1 MNDNLVQKTEEWMQL
16 ERKTL
21 EQRKVAEEFY
31 YNNLMTLI
39 EADYIERNKA
49 SVGEKAKYFITSVGT
64 SYEPIVL
71 NIRLFDPDRILFLY
85 TKKTED
91 TLNQIVD
98 YTGIPPASYE
108 KRQVSEI
115 DPLDI
120 YRKIKH
126 SYLEWEQP
134 EKIYIDF
141 TGGTKAMSAAAAMAG
156 ALINVQL
163 VYVGTND
170 YLRDFRKPNPGSETL
185 FFITN
190 PLAIFGDLEIE
201 KAFTL
206 FRQFNYAGAKEK
218 LLYLKEN
225 IPDAEIRQQL
235 NFAYLLACSYEAW
248 DALDFVSA
256 YKNMSALSHEL
267 IRDQIHPSYL
277 LMDYIGHIKR
287 QEQIL
292 LYLKEIPRYI
302 KEKKPWQ
309 ILNNKDTITAL
320 MFTMFQNACTRE
332 KQEKYDMSTLLLY
345 RLLEMIG
352 QRRLSRYNLFVSN
365 MEYESIKINTKRM
378 PEWVNLGKQ
387 ERVSFLKEKVMDIKQ
402 QVFGKSG
409 NGYLPDQVSL
419 LEGFMILAAFND
431 PSVQDKSGSNIAC
444 LKRMR
449 SMVYLRNNSI
459 FAHGLGPVSKEDFT
473 RFKEFVKERFYIL
486 CMIEKISFKQYLA
499 DVKLINPTDSKN
511 YSIGMGEY

>member
-1 MNDNLVQKTEEWMQL
+1 
-16 ERKTL
+16 
-21 EQRKVAEEFY
+21 
-31 YNNLMTLI
+31 MTLI

-71 NIRLFDPDRILFLY
+71 NIKLFDPDRILFLY

-120 YRKIKH
+120 YREIKH

-170 YLRDFRKPNPGSETL
+170 YLKDFRKPNPGSETL

-206 FRQFNYAGAKEK
+206 FRQFNYSGAKEK
-218 LLYLKEN
+218 LLYLKEH

-235 NFAYLLACSYEAW
+235 SFAYLLACAYEAW
-248 DALDFVSA
+248 DSLDFVSA

-267 IRDQIHPSYL
+267 VRDQIHRNYL
-277 LMDYIGHIKR
+277 LMDYKNMICQR
-287 QEQIL
+287 
-292 LYLKEIPRYI
+292 
-302 KEKKPWQ
+302 
-309 ILNNKDTITAL
+309 
-320 MFTMFQNACTRE
+320 FCCT
-332 KQEKYDMSTLLLY
+332 
-345 RLLEMIG
+345 G
-352 QRRLSRYNLFVSN
+352 
-365 MEYESIKINTKRM
+365 
-378 PEWVNLGKQ
+378 
-387 ERVSFLKEKVMDIKQ
+387 
-402 QVFGKSG
+402 
-409 NGYLPDQVSL
+409 
-419 LEGFMILAAFND
+419 
-431 PSVQDKSGSNIAC
+431 C
-444 LKRMR
+444 
-449 SMVYLRNNSI
+449 
-459 FAHGLGPVSKEDFT
+459 
-473 RFKEFVKERFYIL
+473 
-486 CMIEKISFKQYLA
+486 
-499 DVKLINPTDSKN
+499 
-511 YSIGMGEY
+511 